1 MTKVFIN
8 NVGEFHVPNE
18 RLSDL
23 LNYLEQISA
32 IKGSSPETYVQEV
45 IKKNFNGRELIRD

>member
-8 NVGEFHVPNE
+8 NIGEFHIPNE

-23 LNYLEQISA
+23 LNYLEKISA
-32 IKGSSPETYVQEV
+32 IKGNSAETYVQEV